1 MAGSELRV
9 EMMMMPP
16 SAVGEKHPMDG
27 GEGRAIDMHGMDQIK
42 HHIELEKDND
52 GKLLSSIQGEIM
64 AKSLLR
70 KLARFSGLI
79 FLISVSGCNAM
90 SKYSSDKF
98 FHGTQLSLA
107 QAIASGNIAEVKKST
122 SGVSLNKP
130 GEQDMTLLYFALQQ
144 AQERKNQQLE
154 ILSLLVKAG
163 ADPLQDVPDIGSVAE
178 VVATSPHPEFM
189 KALID
194 GGMNVNVKVQG
205 QPLLHDAASDD
216 TLKTLALMVNRGADV
231 NAADSLGKSTVM
243 AALDGMQL
251 DTVEWLLN
259 HGANPNA
266 IEKNTGWSF
275 MRQLDDA
282 IKFNNGQKGATQ
294 EKLKEILQL
303 AKQKGG

>member
-1 MAGSELRV
+1 
-9 EMMMMPP
+9 
-16 SAVGEKHPMDG
+16 
-27 GEGRAIDMHGMDQIK
+27 
-42 HHIELEKDND
+42 
-52 GKLLSSIQGEIM
+52 M

-70 KLARFSGLI
+70 KLARLSGLI
-79 FLISVSGCNAM
+79 FLILVSGCNAM
-90 SKYSSDKF
+90 SKNSPEQF

-107 QAIASGNIAEVKKST
+107 QAIASENIAEVKKST

-144 AQERKNQQLE
+144 AQARKIQQLE

-266 IEKNTGWSF
+266 IEKNTDWSF

-282 IKFNNGQKGATQ
+282 IKFNNGQKGAIQ
-294 EKLKEILQL
+294 GKLIEILQL